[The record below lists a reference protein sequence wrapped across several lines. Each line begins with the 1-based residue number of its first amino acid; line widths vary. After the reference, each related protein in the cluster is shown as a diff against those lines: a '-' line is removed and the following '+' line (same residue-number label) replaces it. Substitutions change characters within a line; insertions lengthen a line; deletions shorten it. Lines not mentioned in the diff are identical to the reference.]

1 MSEGRTGGAPGPA
14 VLRAAFAVVWGLALL
29 LRLALPLV
37 NSEANDS
44 HVEVVQRILATGS
57 LPIKTDC
64 WECFQPKLY
73 HASLALLFV
82 TLDLSEWRSQVLAAN
97 LFNAGVGVLVLLVCW
112 RLLAPSRADAPW
124 LAWLAFALLALNPK
138 LIAISSQATNDIVVV
153 LFSVLALAAAL
164 RFLNEDRAGDLAWAA
179 AWVVLAVSAKSNGWV
194 IFLALVGALLVRA
207 VVDAPAR
214 RRTLVAALLV
224 AIAVPAAAALNPL
237 NQLRLNLQRF
247 GSPVA
252 LNIRRA
258 PPPQLFASS
267 YVPRAGVLSVADGF
281 LTFKLRSLLAHP
293 RIENGMAPVPAHRTS
308 LWTQLYGRAHSLHFD
323 NWPPTWGTQG
333 EAHFPR
339 LRALFL
345 LALVPTALL
354 VAGAMTQVGA
364 CLRGLLARDAAGL
377 ARQNFALLPLAFFGC
392 LAAIACYAYLYREYS
407 VMKAIFL
414 LPALPALPAAFLA
427 GARRLPAR
435 VVPWLFAAALPL
447 LALYVAEV
455 VVLVCRLL

>member
-1 MSEGRTGGAPGPA
+1 MP
-14 VLRAAFAVVWGLALL
+14 
-29 LRLALPLV
+29 
-37 NSEANDS
+37 
-44 HVEVVQRILATGS
+44 
-57 LPIKTDC
+57 
-64 WECFQPKLY
+64 
-73 HASLALLFV
+73 
-82 TLDLSEWRSQVLAAN
+82 
-97 LFNAGVGVLVLLVCW
+97 LLVCW
-112 RLLAPSRADAPW
+112 RLLARSRTERPW
-124 LAWLAFALLALNPK
+124 LAWLTFALLALNPK
-138 LIAISSQATNDIVVV
+138 LIAIGSQATNDIVVV

-164 RFLNEDRAGDLAWAA
+164 RYLGGDRARDLAWAA

-194 IFLALVGALLVRA
+194 IFAALVGALLVRA
-207 VVDAPAR
+207 TVDAPAR

-224 AIAVPAAAALNPL
+224 VIAVPAAAALNPL
-237 NQLRLNLQRF
+237 NQYRLNLRRY
-247 GSPVA
+247 GSPVV

-258 PPPQLFASS
+258 PPPRLFEES

-281 LTFKLRSLLAHP
+281 FTFKLRSLLDHP
-293 RIENGMAPVPAHRTS
+293 RIENGMEPVPSHRTS

-323 NWPPTWGTQG
+323 NWPPTWGTRG

-354 VAGAMTQVGA
+354 LTGVMTQAAA
-364 CLRGLLARDAAGL
+364 CLRGLLVRDAAGL
-377 ARQNFALLPLAFFGC
+377 ARQGFALLPLAFSGC
-392 LAAIACYAYLYREYS
+392 LAAIGCYAYLYREYS

-435 VVPWLFAAALPL
+435 GVPWLFAVALPL

-455 VVLVCRLL
+455 VILVRRLL